1 MKELYR
7 TLVRRLHPDLRGDGS
22 AAVSALWHEVQ
33 EAYAASDVARMEI
46 LLALCEIGANPMSD
60 DTTLS
65 QMRAVFAE
73 LTRALGALEMNLE
86 EAEREDAW
94 DFARLGATDDL
105 RARVE
110 RELKSGLAT
119 RTARR
124 DVLARTIAAWAQPAA
139 ANRQIAAVR
148 HFAY

>member
-1 MKELYR
+1 
-7 TLVRRLHPDLRGDGS
+7 
-22 AAVSALWHEVQ
+22 
-33 EAYAASDVARMEI
+33 
-46 LLALCEIGANPMSD
+46 
-60 DTTLS
+60 
-65 QMRAVFAE
+65 
-73 LTRALGALEMNLE
+73 
-86 EAEREDAW
+86 
-94 DFARLGATDDL
+94 L